1 MLLSLFS
8 FLDNAFTI
16 NYSVNNLY
24 LCQYGFDWPKLL
36 SKLQIE
42 KIYCM
47 NNSYLTTD
55 ERRELLIAYRKVL
68 RAAGNS
74 LSKEDLNIIRELL
87 RQTIE
92 KGVETARR
100 RTLHP
105 VVKNLQTI
113 LLALEEIGLG
123 RVMVVSAIVYDAVRA
138 GVLNFEEV
146 EKRFDASI
154 SVVVRGLTRATE
166 LYEKSVAIESE
177 NFRKLLLT
185 FAEDIRVVFVL
196 IAKRVYVMRNLDKF
210 DADSQLKIAREA
222 SYLYAPLAHRMG
234 LYKLKTELEDLSLR
248 YISPETY
255 FDIAAKLNE
264 TKDVREKY
272 IADFIAPLQK
282 QLEETGLDFEIK
294 GRTKSI
300 HSIWNKIKKQNTPF
314 EKIFDLFAI
323 RVILNSPLE
332 KEKSECWQVYSIVTD
347 KYQPNPKRLRD
358 WLSIPKSN
366 GYESLHTT
374 VMGPEGKWVEV
385 QVRTARMDEI
395 AEKGLAAHWKYKG
408 GKSESGMDEWLKG
421 IREILENPELNAA
434 DFMDDFKLDLYDD
447 EVFVYTPSGDLQK
460 LKKGAT
466 VLDFAFNIHSN
477 LGCKCV
483 GARVNGRNVQIRHV
497 LKNGDQVEV
506 LTGANQKPKHDW
518 LNIVATSRARTKIK
532 QALKEVEHK
541 EAELGREI
549 LQRRFKNW
557 KLDYDEADITRLT
570 KKMGYKAVSDFYQD
584 LALEKVDL
592 LSIRDKILAEHEKTE
607 PSTEVQESRSAHNY
621 VQENEPAHNTGGK
634 NDVLIIDKNLR
645 GIEFSLSKCCNPIYG
660 DEVFGFVSTQGG
672 IKIHRTDCPNAPQMM
687 QKFGYRVVDA
697 KWSGKA
703 GSQYPITLRVV
714 GKDDIG
720 IVTNITSLISK
731 ESKVTLRSI
740 SVDSI
745 DGVFQGMLT
754 VLVADLS
761 DLKGLIRKIAT
772 VKGVKSVER
781 VNHS

>member
-1 MLLSLFS
+1 
-8 FLDNAFTI
+8 
-16 NYSVNNLY
+16 
-24 LCQYGFDWPKLL
+24 
-36 SKLQIE
+36 
-42 KIYCM
+42 M
-47 NNSYLTTD
+47 NNSYLTNE
-55 ERRELLIAYRKVL
+55 ERRDLLVAYRKVL
-68 RAAGNS
+68 RAAGSS
-74 LSKEDLNIIRELL
+74 LNADDLALIRDLL
-87 RQTIE
+87 RKTID
-92 KGVETARR
+92 KGAENPRK
-100 RTLHP
+100 RTLNP
-105 VVKNLQTI
+105 VVKNLNTI
-113 LLALEEIGLG
+113 LLAIEEIGLG
-123 RVMVVSAIVYDAVRA
+123 RVVIISAIVYDAVRA
-138 GVLNFEEV
+138 GVLTFEDV
-146 EKRFDASI
+146 EKRFDASVLVI
-154 SVVVRGLTRATE
+154 VRGLMRATD
-166 LYEKSVAIESE
+166 LYAKSVAVESE

-210 DADSQLKIAREA
+210 DHDSQLKLAREA

-255 FDIAAKLNE
+255 FDIAEKLKE
-264 TKDVREKY
+264 TKDVRDKY
-272 IADFIAPLQK
+272 IEDFIAPLKK
-282 QLEETGLDFEIK
+282 QLEETGLNFEIK

-332 KEKSECWQVYSIVTD
+332 KEKAECWQVYSIVTD

-408 GKSESGMDEWLKG
+408 GKSESGMDEWLKS
-421 IREILENPELNAA
+421 IREILENPELNAV

-447 EVFVYTPSGDLQK
+447 EVFVYTPSGELQK

-506 LTGANQKPKHDW
+506 LTGSNQKPKHDW
-518 LNIVATSRARTKIK
+518 LNIVTTSKARTKIK

-541 EAELGREI
+541 EAEQGKEI
-549 LQRRFKNW
+549 LVRRFKNW
-557 KLDYDEADITRLT
+557 KIDYDDADITRLT
-570 KKMGYKAVSDFYQD
+570 KRLGYKAVSDFYQD
-584 LALEKVDL
+584 ISLEKIDM
-592 LSIRDKILAEHEKTE
+592 LSVRDNLLAEREKLEPTAEAHEA
-607 PSTEVQESRSAHNY
+607 RSAHNF
-621 VQENEPAHNTGGK
+621 VQENEPINSIGGK
-634 NDVLIIDKNLR
+634 NDVLIIDKTLK
-645 GIEFSLSKCCNPIYG
+645 GIEFSLSKCCNPIFG
-660 DEVFGFVSTQGG
+660 DEVFGFVSTMGG

-703 GSQYPITLRVV
+703 GSQYPISLRVI

-745 DGVFQGMLT
+745 DGMFQGHLT
-754 VLVADLS
+754 VLVNDLG
-761 DLKGLIRKIAT
+761 DLNGLIKKIKT